1 MGMCSSF
8 KSYVHVKTLELLI
21 SVIDF
26 FDRLLIVLV
35 VACGVRTVS
44 LFLSVKPKKAGNIF
58 EGAVMYN
65 SYFNNSASGILK
77 IAANVAGFEVIRD
90 AFVHNAAF
98 NLDVETS
105 IELVNSGVLDG
116 CWDIEGLL
124 FELSVWCKRQSEIE
138 GLITAIILR
147 VGVMEYAQVIKKL
160 NYAPLENGS
169 LAVHNVL
176 RIMRENGCNFC
187 GGIPVAPETFIYPNH
202 SHGLI
207 SDLIEWGVR
216 IERLSPAYNG
226 RLTDVSYIHAEI
238 DEGERRI
245 AERDAANIVQALSDE
260 GLMQIKDTPK
270 PKRKM

>member
-1 MGMCSSF
+1 MCSSF
-8 KSYVHVKTLELLI
+8 KSYVHVKSLELLI
-21 SVIDF
+21 FVIDF

-35 VACGVRTVS
+35 VACGVRAVQ

-58 EGAVMYN
+58 ESAVMYN
-65 SYFNNSASGILK
+65 SHFNNSASGILK

-90 AFVHNAAF
+90 AFMHNAAF

-138 GLITAIILR
+138 RLITAIILR
-147 VGVMEYAQVIKKL
+147 VGDLECAQVLKQL
-160 NYAPLENGS
+160 NQPPLQNGS

-187 GGIPVAPETFIYPNH
+187 GGLPVEPETFIYPNH

-207 SDLIEWGVR
+207 SDLIECGGCV
-216 IERLSPAYNG
+216 ELPSPAYNG
-226 RLTDVSYIHAEI
+226 RPTDVSYIHAEI

-245 AERDAANIVQALSDE
+245 AERDTANMVQALSEE
-260 GLMQIKDTPK
+260 GLMQSKDTPK